1 MDNEFNKPESTEMV
15 SLKDEAKDQV
25 DDVVY
30 FPKGADQHCLFRN
43 AKLRFLMLYKAHF
56 DFISKMA

>member
-1 MDNEFNKPESTEMV
+1 MV